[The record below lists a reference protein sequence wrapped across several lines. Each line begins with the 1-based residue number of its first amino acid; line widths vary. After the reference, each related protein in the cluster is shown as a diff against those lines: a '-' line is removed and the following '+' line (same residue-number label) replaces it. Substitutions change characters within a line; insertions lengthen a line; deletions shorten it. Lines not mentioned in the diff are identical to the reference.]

1 MKLPIA
7 IPIRGQKPQEKK
19 LAMAVNSNKPEQW
32 KQDIAASGDMYNDW
46 FMRSAPAAFRQTRE
60 RTTKEMEKS
69 NRLPPK
75 MAQAELNRDLKK
87 IGQTIEQMADPD
99 LLIWLGLKTDP
110 TERELFRAA
119 TLVAD
124 RWCGAEETNPILRNA
139 HEKRQLC
146 AVADTSTAVILDM
159 RQRKVLI
166 GFGSIALRISKNLD
180 FS

>member
-19 LAMAVNSNKPEQW
+19 LAMVVNSNKPEQW

-46 FMRSAPAAFRQTRE
+46 FMCSAPVAFRQTRE

-87 IGQTIEQMADPD
+87 IGQTIEQMTDPD
-99 LLIWLGLKTDP
+99 LFIWLGRKTDP
-110 TERELFRAA
+110 IERELFRAA
-119 TLVAD
+119 TIVAD
-124 RWCGAEETNPILRNA
+124 HWWGAEANPVLRNA
-139 HEKRQLC
+139 QEKRQFC
-146 AVADTSTAVILDM
+146 VVADTSTAVILSM

-166 GFGSIALRISKNLD
+166 GFGSIALRISKNSD